1 MDPISLFLLF
11 ILTHLLL
18 LSSANNETYHPR
30 CPGFLCGRSQLQFP
44 FYNIKNPD
52 CGLYAVDCEEQTP
65 KIQFRKGG
73 HRFKTEFISQLQDNV
88 TINDGELERSLD
100 LCSFEVIERFA
111 LPSPSFIST
120 VCALPSSTLFK
131 CYCSLAIPAPQ
142 GFINISCK
150 DYDIYYTNHSDIG
163 QPLFQAGCSMI
174 QIPPAKLYNNHSI
187 NISTHFDLAVKV
199 NFDCNPCFNT
209 DEDLC
214 KTDMNN
220 NELVC
225 KDARKENKHFGLK
238 LGLGLGIPL
247 VLVCFLLIL
256 FLVRRYKRKH
266 ASSDLRNTSDPCVN
280 SDPEGGNVYF
290 GVPVFSYKDLEV
302 ATNNFDAEKVLGDG
316 GFGTVYHGK
325 LKDGREVA
333 VKRLYEHNYKRVKQF
348 MNEIEILTRLRHKNL
363 VSLYGCTSHHCREL
377 LLVYEYI
384 PNGTVADHLHGDQSK
399 STPLSWP
406 TRMSIAIET
415 ANALFYLHASDI
427 VHRDVKTNN
436 ILLDNHFC
444 VRVAD
449 FGLSRLFPTDV
460 THVSTAPQGTPG
472 YVDPEYHQCYQ
483 LTSKSDVYS
492 FGVVLV
498 ELLSS
503 MPAVDI
509 TRHRHE
515 INLSNLAISKIQKC
529 AYHELIDPLLGFD
542 SDIEVKRMTI
552 AVAELA
558 FQCLQQDK
566 EMRPSMEKVLEELTR
581 IEREEH
587 DTADQEKA
595 SDGAGLT
602 VQQSPSANCD
612 EIGLL
617 KNMKQ
622 QPPSPIAVTEKWL
635 SSRSSTPNISG

>member
-1 MDPISLFLLF
+1 MAPISLFLLY
-11 ILTHLLL
+11 ILTHIV
-18 LSSANNETYHPR
+18 LSSANDETYHPR
-30 CPGFLCGRSQLQFP
+30 CRGFHCGRIEIQFP
-44 FYNIKNPD
+44 FNNKTNPD
-52 CGLYAVDCEEQTP
+52 CGLYPVDCKEEEGKLTP

-73 HRFKTEFISQLQDNV
+73 HWFKTESISQLQDSV
-88 TINDGELERSLD
+88 IINDGGLNISLD
-100 LCSFEVIERFA
+100 LCSFEIIERFA
-111 LPSPSFIST
+111 LPSHSVISN
-120 VCALPSSTLFK
+120 VAAPNLSTLFK
-131 CYCSLAIPAPQ
+131 CNRSLAIHAPP
-142 GFINISCK
+142 GFIPISCK

-163 QPLFQAGCSMI
+163 QLLFQPECSMI
-174 QIPPAKLYNNHSI
+174 QIPPIHHDLPGNHAINFSI
-187 NISTHFDLAVKV
+187 RFDLEVNV
-199 NFDCNPCFNT
+199 NFDCRSCFNSKGG
-209 DEDLC
+209 LC
-214 KTDMNN
+214 KTDINN
-220 NELVC
+220 QLVC
-225 KDARKENKHFGLK
+225 KDARKEKKHFGLK
-238 LGLGLGIPL
+238 LGLGLGLGIPL

-256 FLVRRYKRKH
+256 FLVRHYKRKRS
-266 ASSDLRNTSDPCVN
+266 SSDSRNTSDSCVN

-384 PNGTVADHLHGDQSK
+384 PNGTVADHLHGDHSK
-399 STPLSWP
+399 TTPLSWP
-406 TRMSIAIET
+406 IRMSIAIET
-415 ANALFYLHASDI
+415 ANALVYLHASEI

-436 ILLDNHFC
+436 ILLDNNNC
-444 VRVAD
+444 VKVAD

-498 ELLSS
+498 ELISS

-515 INLSNLAISKIQKC
+515 INLSNLAISKIQKG
-529 AYHELIDPLLGFD
+529 AYQELVDPFLGFD
-542 SDIEVKRMTI
+542 SDSEVKRMTI
-552 AVAELA
+552 AVGDLA
-558 FQCLQQDK
+558 FHCLQQDK
-566 EMRPSMEKVLEELTR
+566 EMRPSMDEVLEELKM
-581 IEREEH
+581 I
-587 DTADQEKA
+587 
-595 SDGAGLT
+595 
-602 VQQSPSANCD
+602 
-612 EIGLL
+612 EIGQNDT
-617 KNMKQ
+617 KNQ
-622 QPPSPIAVTEKWL
+622 QPPPSPTTVTENWQ
-635 SSRSSTPNISG
+635 SSTSSAPNISG